1 VRLLFER
8 GILAAFARGERVR
21 FLTLTDGTKDGTMN
35 VRELSEAWDDL
46 AKLLR
51 NGGPAPPRPPK
62 GSGKEAQAKW
72 RRQCK
77 ARKPLLS
84 EYAMVLE
91 VGPKGQGRLH
101 AHVLFTGRYIKQ
113 SRLAAWAKQC
123 GFGRVVHIR
132 EVPSGDAQAAAA
144 YAAKLAWYGAKQGKA
159 VAKLKLLSRARLRPV
174 RKSHG
179 WYPGGL
185 RRVEEQ
191 LGTRKAGGS
200 DEPGPWVLITH
211 DGAGHVVSFK
221 RL

>member
-1 VRLLFER
+1 MLFER

-21 FLTLTDGTKDGTMN
+21 FLTLTDGSKRGTMS
-35 VRELSEAWDDL
+35 VHDLSEAWTKL
-46 AKLLR
+46 ATMLR
-51 NGGPAPPRPPK
+51 RGGPPLPRPPK
-62 GSGKEAQAKW
+62 GSGKDAQAKW

-91 VGPKGQGRLH
+91 VGTTGQGRLH

-113 SRLAAWAKQC
+113 SRLSAWAKLA
-123 GFGRVVHIR
+123 GFGRVVDIR
-132 EVPSGDAQAAAA
+132 EVPSGDAAAAAA
-144 YAAKLAWYGAKQGKA
+144 YAAKLAAYVSNQGKA
-159 VAKLKLLSRARLRPV
+159 VAKLKRLSRIRVRPV

-185 RRVEEQ
+185 RKVEEE
-191 LGTRKAGGS
+191 LGIRKAGGRK
-200 DEPGPWVLITH
+200 DPGPWVLITH
-211 DGAGHVVSFK
+211 DGKGRAIRHR